1 MKKASALWL
10 SLSLGLAF
18 LASAH
23 AGPITFSNTSG
34 NLGQGTVGNNI
45 TQTVSGETV
54 TATAWS
60 VTGNGGTTFQT
71 AALGQYSGLGL
82 GVCNVDELAATGGC
96 QSPQHEVDDSGQF
109 DFVLFHFS
117 SPVTAVS
124 IVIDPVCDCNT
135 DASYIAGNNLS
146 PSGDTLAQLGTFT
159 TNNETTPDVTRTI
172 TISGLNDVNSL
183 LFGASILGND
193 NYFKIQSI
201 TVTEGASAASVP
213 EPATFGLAGVAL
225 IGLAL
230 VGRKRRKHRA
240 R

>member
-1 MKKASALWL
+1 MKKAIVLSM
-10 SLSLGLAF
+10 SLSVGLAL
-18 LASAH
+18 LASAQ
-23 AGPITFSNTSG
+23 ASPITVSYTSG

-60 VTGNGGTTFQT
+60 TTGNGGTTFQS

-82 GVCNVDELAATGGC
+82 GVCNVDEIAVGC
-96 QSPQHEVDDSGQF
+96 NPPQHEVDDNGQF

-117 SPVTAVS
+117 SPVTAIS

-146 PSGDTLAQLGTFT
+146 PSGDTVTQVGTFT
-159 TNNETTPDVTRTI
+159 TNNEATPDTTRTVTI
-172 TISGLNDVNSL
+172 TGLADVNSL
-183 LFGASILGND
+183 LFGASLLGND
-193 NYFKIQSI
+193 NYFKIESI
-201 TVTEGASAASVP
+201 SVTEGSAVP

-230 VGRKRRKHRA
+230 ARRKSRKLAA